1 MTRVRVTLPLAL
13 GALLVWLGLT
23 VGVGWLTSAG
33 RQQSL
38 QASVAGGIGPA
49 WALAALF
56 ALLLV
61 LASGNRRAAGLGA
74 PAPLKTLWLVWP
86 PLLYALLML
95 LLSWA
100 GGWPPRDVLLVVA
113 GNTAL
118 VAVSE
123 ELMFRAILLQALLE
137 RFDMWLAVLLCA
149 ALFGVAHAVNGLGTG
164 DYVGALWQSA
174 AAFLQGICYAAIRL
188 RTRSVWPMTAVH
200 GLWDF
205 ALVTSLFTAAKEG
218 DASILPYA
226 ALLAVLPLCLYG
238 IFLLRP
244 SRQAL
249 LHPQAGQ
256 SQR

>member
-1 MTRVRVTLPLAL
+1 MAL

-23 VGVGWLTSAG
+23 VGVGWLDTGG

-56 ALLLV
+56 ALLV
-61 LASGNRRAAGLGA
+61 ALASTKRRSVGLGA

-95 LLSWA
+95 LLAWA
-100 GGWPPRDVLLVVA
+100 GGWPPRHVLLVVA

-118 VAVSE
+118 VALSE
-123 ELMFRAILLQALLE
+123 ELMFRAVLLQALLE
-137 RFDMWLAVLLCA
+137 RFDIWPAVLLCA

-164 DYVGALWQSA
+164 DYSGALWQSA

-200 GLWDF
+200 ALWDF
-205 ALVTSLFTAAKEG
+205 ALVTSTLSAAKDG

-244 SRQAL
+244 SRLAL
-249 LHPQAGQ
+249 LRPQVAQ
-256 SQR
+256 LQR